1 MTNRAFGR
9 IRSFLQ
15 RALERLLFPFRG
27 SAPGATVVEYMVVTG
42 FVALFAILAFNRFGR
57 TLHTA
62 YQEEARHVRGEGVPG
77 ATNILD
83 DLGGL
88 TDPDGLCNIFTG
100 VCAPGSGMCFVAG
113 TPVATEHGNRPIES
127 LEPGERVW
135 ATNVETGEVALKRV
149 VTTFIR
155 QSAEVMTLELARA
168 PGLGEHIEVTPGH
181 HFYVAE
187 EGWARADQLDGAP
200 LLSHVDAVT
209 ASPASS
215 IGRVT
220 TVYNIEVEDFHTY
233 HVGESGVLVHN
244 QTTTPNQRNC
254 QGNPGGPGTGT
265 GGTGGGPPGDDDDDG
280 VECGDSGPYST
291 VPSSSDLERDHV
303 PSGGALRKRTE
314 MLLLGAPLTARQEQ
328 ALSDASPAFRR
339 LLARVNREGLTIA
352 IPNDIHAQTETF
364 RGRNR
369 HRRQVDD
376 ANDLAAAARS
386 NIAVVQAALVGHE
399 CAEAYAAAAEEILSL
414 TQADYD
420 ARLNNA
426 INALT
431 PEERAAIQAEY
442 RRILRGG
449 R

>member
-1 MTNRAFGR
+1 
-9 IRSFLQ
+9 
-15 RALERLLFPFRG
+15 
-27 SAPGATVVEYMVVTG
+27 
-42 FVALFAILAFNRFGR
+42 
-57 TLHTA
+57 
-62 YQEEARHVRGEGVPG
+62 
-77 ATNILD
+77 
-83 DLGGL
+83 
-88 TDPDGLCNIFTG
+88 
-100 VCAPGSGMCFVAG
+100 
-113 TPVATEHGNRPIES
+113 
-127 LEPGERVW
+127 
-135 ATNVETGEVALKRV
+135 
-149 VTTFIR
+149 
-155 QSAEVMTLELARA
+155 MTLELARA

-215 IGRVT
+215 LGRVT

-265 GGTGGGPPGDDDDDG
+265 GGTGGGPPGDDDDG

-314 MLLLGAPLTARQEQ
+314 TLLLGAPLTSQQER
-328 ALSDASPAFRR
+328 ALSEASPAFRR
-339 LLARVNREGLTIA
+339 LLARVNREGLTVA

-364 RGRNR
+364 RGRNT
-369 HRRQVDD
+369 HARQVAD
-376 ANDLAAAARS
+376 AADLAAAARS

-399 CAEAYAAAAEEILSL
+399 CAAAYAAAVQDILNM

-426 INALT
+426 INGLT
-431 PEERAAIQAEY
+431 PEERAEIEEAWDEIN
-442 RRILRGG
+442 
-449 R
+449 